1 MPTVDVLNMQGETV
15 GQMQLADAVFGIE
28 ANEHVMHLAVVRH
41 LAALRS
47 GTHDTKTRAEVRGGG
62 RKPWRQKGT
71 GRARAGSRV
80 SPIWRGGGIT
90 FGPHPRSYQLD
101 MPKKVRR
108 LALRSALSTKA
119 QNGQLIVLDEL
130 AVDAPKTKTIVAMLQ
145 ALGAEKALIV
155 TSFADENVFLSARNI
170 PGVTVVETNSANVY
184 EVLKHN
190 FLILTKDAVAKFEEV
205 LA

>member
-1 MPTVDVLNMQGETV
+1 VPTVDVHNMHGEAV
-15 GQMQLADAVFGIE
+15 GQIQLADSVFGIE

-41 LAALRS
+41 LAGLRS

-80 SPIWRGGGIT
+80 SPIWRGGGIV
-90 FGPHPRSYQLD
+90 FGPHPRSYKLD

-108 LALRSALSTKA
+108 LALRSALSTKV
-119 QNGQLIVLDEL
+119 QNGQLVVLDKL
-130 AVDAPKTKTIVAMLQ
+130 TVDAPKTKTIVSMLQ
-145 ALGAEKALIV
+145 ALGVEKALIV
-155 TSFADENVFLSARNI
+155 TDGVDQNVVLSARNI
-170 PGVTVVETNSANVY
+170 PGVTVVDTSSANVY
-184 EVLKHN
+184 EVLKHKS
-190 FLILTKDAVAKFEEV
+190 LILTKDAVAKFEEV